1 MIHKWSMRT
10 QRNNASETCKYHICA
25 MQEWLFVFRK
35 LDNYFDA
42 VFFEKVLEK
51 IVDKE
56 WIKTMIRGVN

>member
-1 MIHKWSMRT
+1 
-10 QRNNASETCKYHICA
+10 